1 MKKLFRISLFTC
13 LLCISTAY
21 SQYDPNLLKAEK
33 LVDLSNSDEAK
44 TVLNKT
50 DIKALSKPDKAFYN
64 YIQAKILE
72 NSGQEHEALKYYLS
86 AKKMFKETDSIAKSI
101 DINLD
106 IVYLID
112 AQENNTIDYLHYIT
126 EYLKYNSKKNDP
138 TKMARGYSYMAQ
150 YKMRKRA
157 YKESLTYYFH
167 ALKLFKETKN
177 IKQEATV
184 YHNIATVYNE
194 NLNKPDSGLYYLKK
208 SAYLLILNDNPYDLY
223 HNYVNQAASYRHLK
237 QYNKAIE
244 LLKKADKLPLKENVQ
259 KYKEQI
265 YSVLHQNYYDIKDY
279 KNAYKYLLLQK
290 KFADSINVTQQN
302 IAIGDIDIKTKY
314 YTLEKEL
321 ENRDL
326 KDKDKINKILMYIL
340 IGLLV
345 ASFVIGV
352 LIVKNANRK
361 EKISLQDKLIEQQK
375 FDKALKDYELSSI
388 DIMLEGQEKERQRIA
403 NDLHDNLGSML
414 ATLKLNF
421 ENLKMRKNDV
431 VEDENKLYEKTD
443 NLIEE
448 AYQKV
453 RRLAHAKNAGVF
465 ANEGLIPAIKKLAGK
480 ISIPGKLQINVIPFG
495 FTDRLDNT
503 LEISIF
509 RIVQELATNIIKHSK
524 ATEATIHL
532 TQHDD
537 NMNIIIED
545 NGVGMDT
552 SKISLADGMGLQAI
566 TKKTEQLNGTLTID
580 STPGRGTTIILD
592 LPI

>member
-1 MKKLFRISLFTC
+1 MNRLFRITVLINIFF
-13 LLCISTAY
+13 ISTAY
-21 SQYDPNLLKAEK
+21 SQYNPDLLSAEKKLARGDFFGVKSALQKVDTLELKLPDRALYSYLKANNFENDNE
-33 LVDLSNSDEAK
+33 VH
-44 TVLNKT
+44 
-50 DIKALSKPDKAFYN
+50 KAL
-64 YIQAKILE
+64 E
-72 NSGQEHEALKYYLS
+72 YYLI
-86 AKKMFKETDSIAKSI
+86 AKKLYKQADSLEKSI
-101 DINLD
+101 DINPD
-106 IVYLID
+106 IIYLID
-112 AQENNTIDYLHYIT
+112 SQDKNTTD
-126 EYLKYNSKKNDP
+126 YLKYIKEYLEYNKKNKIK
-138 TKMARGYSYMAQ
+138 TARGYGYLAIYELRNNNYKQSLSYN
-150 YKMRKRA
+150 RRA
-157 YKESLTYYFH
+157 LSLIKNKGHDDMESSL
-167 ALKLFKETKN
+167 N
-177 IKQEATV
+177 N
-184 YHNIATVYNE
+184 NIANLYNE
-194 NLNKPDSGLYYLKK
+194 RLNKPDSGLYFLEKD
-208 SAYLLILNDNPYDLY
+208 LLIIKKNGNNIYDLY
-223 HNYVNQAASYRHLK
+223 NNYLNKASSYYHLK
-237 QYNKAIE
+237 QYDSAITYA
-244 LLKKADKLPLKENVQ
+244 LKADSLPIKNENLKYREAVYNALH
-259 KYKEQI
+259 I
-265 YSVLHQNYYDIKDY
+265 YYGAVKDY
-279 KNAYKYLLLQK
+279 KKAYKYLLLQK
-290 KFADSINVTQQN
+290 ECADSINVTWQN
-302 IAIGDIDIKTKY
+302 ISIGDIDIKTKY
-314 YTLEKEL
+314 KTLEKEL
-321 ENRDL
+321 ENRNL
-326 KDKDKINKILMYIL
+326 REKDKINKILMYIL

-345 ASFVIGV
+345 ASFVIGI

-361 EKISLQDKLIEQQK
+361 EKILHQDKLIEQQK

-421 ENLKMRKNDV
+421 ENLKMRKKDTS
-431 VEDENKLYEKTD
+431 EDDNKLYEKTD

-453 RRLAHAKNAGVF
+453 RRIAHAKNAGVY
-465 ANEGLIPAIKKLAGK
+465 AKDGLIPAIKRLAGK

-503 LEISIF
+503 QEIAIF

-552 SKISLADGMGLQAI
+552 TKISLADGMGLQGI